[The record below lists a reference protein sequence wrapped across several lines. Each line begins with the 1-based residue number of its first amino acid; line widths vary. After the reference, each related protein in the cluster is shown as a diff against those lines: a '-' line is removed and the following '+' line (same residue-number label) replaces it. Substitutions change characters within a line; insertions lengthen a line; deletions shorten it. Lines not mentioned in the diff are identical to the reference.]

1 MKTILIIDDE
11 KDMVRLLQDTLEGK
25 GYNVFTADDGDT
37 GILLARKQPD
47 LIILDIMMPGTDGF
61 EVCRQIRD
69 VVLCP
74 ILFLSAKQYEQD
86 RIKSLAIGGDD
97 YIGKPFSLLE
107 LLAKI
112 EAHLRR
118 EERAM
123 LLNAQGGR
131 RLLHFKNATVDLQS
145 RQLRVNEHI
154 LPLTKKEFDI
164 AEFLAL
170 HPGQVFSKDQ
180 MYEKIWG
187 YDAEGDANTVAEHVK
202 NIRAKIAEADRDATY
217 ISTVWGIGYK
227 WEKS

>member
-11 KDMVRLLQDTLEGK
+11 KDLVALLRDTLEGK
-25 GYNVFTADDGDT
+25 GYNVLTAHDGES
-37 GILLARKQPD
+37 GVLLARKQPD
-47 LIILDIMMPGTDGF
+47 LIILDIMMPGLDGF

-69 VVLCP
+69 AVFCP

-118 EERAM
+118 EERSL

-131 RLLHFKNATVDLQS
+131 RLLHFRNATLDLQA
-145 RQLRVNEHI
+145 RQLLI
-154 LPLTKKEFDI
+154 SGKALPLTKKEFDI

-202 NIRAKIAEADRDATY
+202 NIRAKLGEADSGQSY

-227 WEKS
+227 WEK

>member
-11 KDMVRLLQDTLEGK
+11 KDMAGLLQDTLEGR
-25 GYNVFTADDGDT
+25 GYNVLTAYDGTT
-37 GILLARKQPD
+37 GITLARKQPD
-47 LIILDIMMPGTDGF
+47 LIILDIMMPGMDGF

-123 LLNAQGGR
+123 LLNAHSAR
-131 RLLHFKNATVDLQS
+131 RLLHFKSATIDLQS
-145 RQLRVNEHI
+145 RQLLI
-154 LPLTKKEFDI
+154 GTKAIPLTKKEFDI

-187 YDAEGDANTVAEHVK
+187 YDADGDASTVAEHVK
-202 NIRAKIAEADRDATY
+202 NIRAKLAEADPDAAY